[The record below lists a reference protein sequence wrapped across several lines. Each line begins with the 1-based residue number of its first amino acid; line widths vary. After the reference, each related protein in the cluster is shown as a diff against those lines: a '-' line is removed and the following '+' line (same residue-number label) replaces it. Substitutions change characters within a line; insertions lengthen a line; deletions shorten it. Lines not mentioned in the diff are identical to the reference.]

1 MGTVLRLHKEADN
14 NIKDWTGGP
23 NRAYGS
29 DVIDQIQ
36 DPGGARADKE
46 ITSIPSPFARVDLAR
61 SAFFNVADSKDLDGK
76 TIYHKLV
83 SDCLDIGEI
92 FFNYDKLADKLDI
105 IVWDKKKEQD
115 SWSDAKNVS

>member
-14 NIKDWTGGP
+14 NIKDWTGGL

-61 SAFFNVADSKDLDGK
+61 SAFHNVADSKNLDGK

-92 FFNYDKLADKLDI
+92 CVVL
-105 IVWDKKKEQD
+105 KKVYQK
-115 SWSDAKNVS
+115 K